1 MRFMSSLAALLSMGL
16 AYPPLAQA
24 QVARTDSFFDSDG
37 VRIRYVDQGSGPTV
51 LLIHGF
57 IVSTDLSWIATG
69 ILDSLASGYRAIALD
84 LRGHGES
91 EKPHD
96 PAAYGQQMVADVVR
110 LLDHLGIEKA
120 HIAGYS
126 MGGNIALNLMTRHP
140 HRVAS
145 VVLGG
150 FAWRAPGSEP
160 SVLLRLL
167 PGRLEAISRGEIT
180 FSQLLASGGMADMT
194 PAMRTE
200 LDSNDPDALMA
211 VLSANEELFTITES
225 ELRANTVPVLAIVGE
240 LDPERPGVERMAEI
254 MPHLETD
261 VIPGAT
267 HITAASHPHFLQA
280 VIRFLASRQAV
291 RPD

>member
-1 MRFMSSLAALLSMGL
+1 MRIGRIVTLTAAAAVVVPTTAG
-16 AYPPLAQA
+16 A
-24 QVARTDSFFDSDG
+24 QVSAQDSFFDSDG
-37 VRIRYVDQGSGPTV
+37 VRIRYVEQGSGPPV

-96 PAAYGQQMVADVVR
+96 PAAYGLHMMADVVR

-120 HIAGYS
+120 HIVGYS

-140 HRVAS
+140 DRVAS

-180 FSQLLASGGMADMT
+180 FSQLLAGGGMADMT

-225 ELRANTVPVLAIVGE
+225 GLRAITTPVLAIVGE

-261 VIPGAT
+261 VIPDAT
-267 HITAASHPHFLQA
+267 HISAASHPHFLQA
-280 VIRFLASRQAV
+280 VVRFLASR
-291 RPD
+291 